1 MEAPATAL
9 FPQAGARQTIILKIN
24 VAILVSKSDIRW
36 RAIQPDV
43 RLATWFL
50 FPGQTSADI
59 SWVLVPW
66 VDTG

>member
-1 MEAPATAL
+1 MEAPATTL
-9 FPQAGARQTIILKIN
+9 FPQAGARQTIILEIN

-43 RLATWFL
+43 RLAAWFFL
-50 FPGQTSADI
+50 TGQTSADI
-59 SWVLVPW
+59 FWVLVPW